1 MSTNIDGNTY
11 TGGTFAND
19 LSELFFGPSE
29 NSSAG
34 VQYQRNLQL
43 QQQAQ
48 QFNSAEAARS
58 RDWQEYMS
66 NTAHQRELVD
76 LKAAGLNPIL
86 AANGGAPATAGGS
99 ATSSINSASKSNAS
113 HEFVG
118 LLKDIFSLA
127 HSAKS
132 ESNRI
137 EAQKDVNKSKAI
149 KNLAD
154 AAYVAK
160 LFAKI
165 SV

>member
-1 MSTNIDGNTY
+1 MSSNFDGNTY
-11 TGGTFAND
+11 TGGTIAND
-19 LSELFFGPSE
+19 LAELFFGPNE
-29 NSSAG
+29 NSSSG

-48 QFNSAEAARS
+48 QFNSAEAAKS
-58 RDWQEYMS
+58 RAWQEYMS
-66 NTAHQRELVD
+66 NTAHQREVAD

-86 AANGGAPATAGGS
+86 AANGGAPATTGAS

-118 LLKDIFSLA
+118 LLKDILSLA

-132 ESNRI
+132 ESDRVQTQN
-137 EAQKDVNKSKAI
+137 DVNKSKTM

-154 AAYVAK
+154 AAYVVR
-160 LFAKI
+160 LFGRI
-165 SV
+165 G